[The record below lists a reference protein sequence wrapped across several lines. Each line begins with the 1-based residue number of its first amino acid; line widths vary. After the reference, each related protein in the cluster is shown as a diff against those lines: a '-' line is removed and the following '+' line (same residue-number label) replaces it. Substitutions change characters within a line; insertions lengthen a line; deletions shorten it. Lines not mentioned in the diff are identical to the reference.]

1 MKVSEFLNENTQIS
15 PLVLGAF
22 LNRFIVQN
30 DYIYTLSTYKQ
41 SEKLSEEKFY
51 QQSKIDYLNNLNLQ
65 SNGIY
70 WEKNQYNTIKRAEF
84 VCVLE
89 NDLSLNNEEFY
100 NKLLRKIFLSDFFLD
115 SELSEN
121 KKQFV
126 RGFFE
131 MRGSV
136 DTKRPLLAQDYFYN
150 SQEEIKRV
158 RYLSDNFFIPE
169 EELNFNFRE
178 LQNQFVTGINKRN
191 TQLRVNLFWY
201 LNNIGLI
208 NSYKA
213 KIVET
218 IYGISAKLINNIY
231 YFDCQTQIH
240 NASIFTERVN
250 FYLNSIFKQELSE
263 KEIEKLR
270 KELEFNKD
278 IDEKA
283 FARDSNIIRFMR
295 LYTVDECSAC
305 KKYYSIQDRSFQS
318 KPLNGRYYTEIHH
331 VISVGKDKDL
341 DVLENLAKLCPVC
354 HRALKRGAANEEY
367 QKFLIK
373 EILQSNPQNL
383 EFAQIVFENSNQD
396 FLCEKIWANLK

>member
-22 LNRFIVQN
+22 LNHFIVQN
-30 DYIYTLSTYKQ
+30 DYIYTYSHYKHQ
-41 SEKLSEEKFY
+41 KNKFVTKTDY
-51 QQSKIDYLNNLNLQ
+51 ENSIKIYVDLLNLQ
-65 SNGIY
+65 CGENY
-70 WEKNQYNTIKRAEF
+70 WKKNNTKFI
-84 VCVLE
+84 CSLE
-89 NDLSLNNEEFY
+89 NDLSLSKNEFY
-100 NKLLRKIFLSDFFLD
+100 SKLLRKIFLSDFFLD
-115 SELSEN
+115 NELTEN
-121 KKQFV
+121 KKQFI

-136 DTKRPLLAQDYFYN
+136 DTTRPLLAQDYFYN

-158 RYLSDNFFIPE
+158 RYLSDNFCIPE

-191 TQLRVNLFWY
+191 TQLRINLFWY
-201 LNNIGLI
+201 LNNIRLI
-208 NSYKA
+208 NPYKA
-213 KIVET
+213 EK
-218 IYGISAKLINNIY
+218 AKNAYDLPATLINNIY
-231 YFDCQTQIH
+231 YFDCPTQTH

-263 KEIEKLR
+263 REIEKLR
-270 KELEFNKD
+270 NELEFNKD
-278 IDEKA
+278 IDEKE
-283 FARDSNIIRFMR
+283 FSRDSNIIRFMR

-305 KKYYSIQDRSFQS
+305 KKYYPLKDRSFQS